1 MRKSRFTEGQ
11 IVGILKALK
20 AGAKSASLSRK
31 YGISE
36 TTLYNW
42 RAKYGGLEVSD
53 LVKLRQLEDE
63 NRRLKKIVADQ
74 ALNIEALKIVAE
86 GNLYARGHR
95 GDAVELHPASGR
107 RGNGYPVGKLRP
119 TRACLEDADP
129 FPSCSGRS
137 DSI

>member
-11 IVGILKALK
+11 IVGVLKELK
-20 AGAKSASLSRK
+20 AGVKAETLCRK
-31 YGISE
+31 HGISGA
-36 TTLYNW
+36 TLYNW

-86 GNLYARGHR
+86 GN
-95 GDAVELHPASGR
+95 
-107 RGNGYPVGKLRP
+107 
-119 TRACLEDADP
+119 
-129 FPSCSGRS
+129 F
-137 DSI
+137 